1 MLAQIKMY
9 AYLAVFASVAGLCG
23 YGYYLYNKVDSL
35 EAEKEV
41 MQATIE
47 HKEAEMQATLVELKS
62 VRENLGE
69 VTAKS
74 EELVK
79 LAEKR
84 RLDVNWLQKKLNNLG
99 SKIATAEKPET
110 YEGEVN
116 SEFVNVLSCIEV
128 ASGSKTSVCQ
138 FSNVS
143 GEDNEG

>member
-1 MLAQIKMY
+1 MFAQIKLY

-47 HKEAEMQATLVELKS
+47 HKEAEMAATLAELKG

-84 RLDVNWLQKKLNNLG
+84 RLDVNWLQHKMKTLG
-99 SKIATAEKPET
+99 SKIATSEKPET

-116 SEFVNVLSCIEV
+116 SEFVNVLNCLEV
-128 ASGSKTSVCQ
+128 ASGNKTSICQ